1 MDVEAWSTGGSRV
14 IALGD
19 GPRGREPLT
28 RQQKSNFDP
37 IFQSNLFGGG
47 SAKIVHILGRA
58 KEIRKTNRTRLSLLL
73 ISMLIIHQHMRL

>member
-37 IFQSNLFGGG
+37 IFQSNLLGGV
-47 SAKIVHILGRA
+47 SAKKRTHFGQKNTQNQKNQKHYKVTIVF
-58 KEIRKTNRTRLSLLL
+58 
-73 ISMLIIHQHMRL
+73 